1 MKLLIFIS
9 TVLITGS
16 LFGQNK
22 MKEWNEIGS
31 VSAESISCWNVDA
44 FNQLLIANQST
55 LTKYAVSGTVLY
67 KISNKSLG
75 EIQQI
80 IPITPLK
87 ILLFSEAQQQICFVD
102 NTLTLVND
110 CIDLSEY
117 EIEYAS
123 HIARSERGDKLWV
136 FDQINSRILLIDI
149 NQKGKIVQEIRN
161 AKGLMN
167 MEQLVEM
174 IEFDSKLFLL
184 DSSKKMTVIDL
195 YGSLIDQRNTET
207 SNICSSDNIFWNINS
222 THLFNEEQYG
232 TSTNFSFLPPFE
244 VDDFRVINNQFYFQE
259 KNNIHIFE
267 FVEKK

>member
-1 MKLLIFIS
+1 MKLLIFII

-222 THLFNEEQYG
+222 THLFNEERYG

>member
-9 TVLITGS
+9 TLLIIGS

-22 MKEWNEIGS
+22 MKEWNEVGS
-31 VSAESISCWNVDA
+31 ISAESISCWNVDA

-55 LTKYAVSGTVLY
+55 LTKYSISGSVLY

-87 ILLFSEAQQQICFVD
+87 ILLFSEMQQRICFVD

-110 CIDLSEY
+110 CINLSDY

-161 AKGLMN
+161 TKGLMN

-184 DSSKKMTVIDL
+184 DSSKKITIIDL
-195 YGSLIDQRNTET
+195 YGSLIDQKKTET
-207 SNICSSDNIFWNINS
+207 HSMCSSDNIFWNINS
-222 THLFNEEQYG
+222 THLFNEERNG
-232 TSTNFSFLPPFE
+232 TSTKFSILPPME
-244 VDDFRVINNQFYFQE
+244 VLDFRVINNQFYFQE

>member
-1 MKLLIFIS
+1 MKILIFIS
-9 TVLITGS
+9 TLLITGS

-22 MKEWNEIGS
+22 MKEWNEMGS
-31 VSAESISCWNVDA
+31 ISAESISCWNVDA

-87 ILLFSEAQQQICFVD
+87 ILLFSEAQQQICFID
-102 NTLTLVND
+102 NTLTLVD
-110 CIDLSEY
+110 ACIDLSEY

-184 DSSKKMTVIDL
+184 DSSKKITVIDL
-195 YGSLIDQRNTET
+195 YGSLIDQRKTET
-207 SNICSSDNIFWNINS
+207 HSMCSSDNIFWNINS
-222 THLFNEEQYG
+222 THLFNEERNG
-232 TSTNFSFLPPFE
+232 TSTIFFILPPME
-244 VDDFRVINNQFYFQE
+244 VLDFRIINNQFYFQE

>member
-1 MKLLIFIS
+1 MKPLIFIS
-9 TVLITGS
+9 LLLLTQS

-22 MKEWNEIGS
+22 MKEWNEIRTI
-31 VSAESISCWNVDA
+31 SAESISCWNVDA

-55 LTKYAVSGTVLY
+55 LTKYAVSGSVLY

-87 ILLFSEAQQQICFVD
+87 ILLFSETQQQICFVD

-136 FDQINSRILLIDI
+136 FDQINSRILLIEL

-167 MEQLVEM
+167 MEQMVEM

-184 DSSKKMTVIDL
+184 DSSKKITVIDL
-195 YGSLIDQRNTET
+195 YGSLIDQRDSKTN
-207 SNICSSDNIFWNINS
+207 SICSSDNIFWNTS
-222 THLFNEEQYG
+222 SSHLFSEERNG
-232 TSTNFSFLPPFE
+232 TSTTFSLLPPFE
-244 VDDFRVINNQFYFQE
+244 VDDFRVINNQFYFE
-259 KNNIHIFE
+259 ENNIIHIFE

>member
-1 MKLLIFIS
+1 MKILIFII

>member
-9 TVLITGS
+9 VLFITKS
-16 LFGQNK
+16 MFGQHK
-22 MKEWNEIGS
+22 MKEWNEIGRIS
-31 VSAESISCWNVDA
+31 TEAISCWNVDA

-55 LTKYAVSGTVLY
+55 LTKYAVNGSVLY
-67 KISNKSLG
+67 KISNKSFG

-87 ILLFSEAQQQICFVD
+87 ILLFSEMQQRICFID
-102 NTLTLVND
+102 NTLTLVD
-110 CIDLSEY
+110 ACIDLSEY

-136 FDQINSRILLIDI
+136 FDQINSRILLIDL

-161 AKGLMN
+161 AQGLMN
-167 MEQLVEM
+167 MAQMVEM
-174 IEFDSKLFLL
+174 IEFDSKLYLL
-184 DSSKKMTVIDL
+184 DSSKKITIIDL
-195 YGSLIDQRNTET
+195 YGSLIDQRKTET
-207 SNICSSDNIFWNINS
+207 HTICSSDNFFWNINS
-222 THLFNEEQYG
+222 THLFSEERNG
-232 TSTNFSFLPPFE
+232 LSTNFALLPP
-244 VDDFRVINNQFYFQE
+244 VDVVDFRVINNQFYFQE